1 VSTTSVSEGIESA
14 LEALGLPQ
22 LITRDDIKKRYRQLA
37 REHHPDRTGSDE
49 AMEQINAAYALLMEY
64 IETFR
69 YRFDE
74 TEIAQHYPEGTHAQK
89 FKF

>member
-1 VSTTSVSEGIESA
+1 MDVTAGIEAA
-14 LEALGLPQ
+14 LDELGLPK
-22 LITRDDIKKRYRQLA
+22 LITREDIKKRYRQLA
-37 REHHPDRTGSDE
+37 RQYHPDRMGTAE
-49 AMEQINAAYALLMEY
+49 KMERINTAYALLMEY

-69 YRFDE
+69 YRFDA